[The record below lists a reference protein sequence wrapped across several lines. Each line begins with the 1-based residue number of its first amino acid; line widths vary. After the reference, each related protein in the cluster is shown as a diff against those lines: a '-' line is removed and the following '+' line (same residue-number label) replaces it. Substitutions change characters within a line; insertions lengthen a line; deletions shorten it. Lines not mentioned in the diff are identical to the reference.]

1 MFLKGAVS
9 MSRFLYADHAATTAL
24 SPRALEAMTPYFRD
38 AYGNPSSLYTF
49 GQQAKS
55 DLDAARAEVARC
67 LNAKPEEIFFTSG
80 GTESDNWALKAVA
93 ELRGGKG
100 RHIITSAI
108 EHHAILHTL
117 EHLEKALGFS
127 VTYLPVDSLG
137 RVDPQAVKAAIRPD
151 TILITVMAA
160 NNEIGTIEPIAEIGA
175 IAREAGVL
183 FHTDA
188 VQAVGHIPVD
198 VSAWNCD
205 MLSLSGHKFH
215 GPRGVGALYVRR
227 GLRLPPLIHGGGQEK
242 GRRSGTENVAGTVG
256 LAAALREA
264 VDGLEARSVLL
275 AARRDRLIEGLTRLP
290 CSRLTGDPVHRL
302 PGTASFV
309 FEGVEGEAL
318 LLHLDAKGICA
329 SSGSACSSASLDPS
343 HVLLAIGLPHEV
355 AHGSLRLSLGEEN
368 TDEDVDYLLQ
378 AVPEVVEYLRN
389 MSPVW
394 DKAQQKPVW
403 NL

>member
-242 GRRSGTENVAGTVG
+242 GRRSGTENVAGAVG

>member
-242 GRRSGTENVAGTVG
+242 GRRSGTENVAGAVG

-403 NL
+403 TL